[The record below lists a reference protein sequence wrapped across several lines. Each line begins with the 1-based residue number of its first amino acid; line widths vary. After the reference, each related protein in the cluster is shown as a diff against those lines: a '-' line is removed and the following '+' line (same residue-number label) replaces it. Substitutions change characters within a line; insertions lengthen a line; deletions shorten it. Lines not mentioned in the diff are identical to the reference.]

1 MLDPNLNPDLRYRV
15 LEAPFIIKD
24 YVAGEKRCNYELYLT
39 ELLNNSKWI
48 GNHHNCHF
56 EYQKA
61 QSSGE
66 CDAYS
71 DDYGIDFKLIASKT
85 QLQARSILS
94 FRIEKITD
102 GMILKSAQGEDKTV
116 QITRLKSAL
125 RGKGLEELEAIRKNK
140 SKKYGIENDLKTFLN
155 TLEID
160 KNLLLF
166 YPFVFFFEKDD
177 YSNGDKIVVESLQYD
192 FGQAL
197 LYRNQK
203 VHNKETLFITIYKE
217 DFLLMDVKDNKLVL
231 VETIPTSKCETFEY
245 LKTYSDF
252 WR

>member
-1 MLDPNLNPDLRYRV
+1 MLDPNINPDLRLRV

-24 YVAGEKRCNYELYLT
+24 YVIGEKRCNYELYLT

-48 GNHHNCHF
+48 RKYHDSYF
-56 EYQKA
+56 EYQES

-71 DDYGIDFKLIASKT
+71 GNYGIDFKLIASKT

-94 FRIEKITD
+94 FKIEKFMD
-102 GMILKSAQGEDKTV
+102 GTILKSAQGEGRNV
-116 QITRLKSAL
+116 QITRLNAAL
-125 RGKGLEELEAIRKNK
+125 REKNTEELEIIRNRTTKE
-140 SKKYGIENDLKTFLN
+140 YGIENDVITFIK
-155 TLEID
+155 TLETN

-177 YSNGDKIVVESLQYD
+177 YCNGDKIVVESLQYD

-203 VHNKETLFITIYKE
+203 VQNKTTLFSTIYKD
-217 DFLLMDVKDNKLVL
+217 DFLLMNVEDGKLVL
-231 VETIPTSKCETFEY
+231 VETIPTSRCETFEY

>member
-1 MLDPNLNPDLRYRV
+1 MLDPNINPDLRSRV

-48 GNHHNCHF
+48 GTHHNRHF
-56 EYQKA
+56 EYQNA

-94 FRIEKITD
+94 FKIDKFTD
-102 GMILKSAQGEDKTV
+102 GTILKSVQGEGRTV
-116 QITRLKSAL
+116 QITRLNAAL
-125 RGKGLEELEAIRKNK
+125 RGKSTEELEIIRNRKT
-140 SKKYGIENDLKTFLN
+140 KKYGIENDVITFLKT
-155 TLEID
+155 LETN

-166 YPFVFFFEKDD
+166 YPYEFMFNDKEYV
-177 YSNGDKIVVESLQYD
+177 NGKEIVVEALQYD

-203 VHNKETLFITIYKE
+203 AQDKDTLFLTIYYN
-217 DFLLMDVKDNKLVL
+217 DFILMNFINGRLSLVD
-231 VETIPTSKCETFEY
+231 TIPTSKCDTFEY